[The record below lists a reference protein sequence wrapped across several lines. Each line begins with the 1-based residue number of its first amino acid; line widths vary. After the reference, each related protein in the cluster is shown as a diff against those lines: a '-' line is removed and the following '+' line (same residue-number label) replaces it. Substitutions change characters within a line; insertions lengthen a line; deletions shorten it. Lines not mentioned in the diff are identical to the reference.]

1 MRYSLLY
8 ANGKEAVSAR
18 EISNAARE
26 AIYNLNIDRMITAAC
41 DSTADAE
48 YFLSVLSHPL
58 TDIPNINFRIEV
70 MRDVLRDPSIID
82 TLSAVFKGYDSLR
95 EETEEM
101 AGGIFRYGSSGSAA
115 AMIEC
120 GYERAYISAHFMR
133 NVIAY
138 INELDRALDKFTP
151 ESDGIMRIKEFCAQV
166 SADPLIKEAEK
177 TAELFRNESAENY
190 RFRISLAYDALLRLE
205 RAELIDLA
213 QKKKEKFNPLS
224 ALKIKKKEEKPSVVD
239 IGTSA
244 AETADAATAYALE
257 ELADY
262 YDALANGLYERLLGL
277 GEELRFYR
285 AALALEKRISNAGL
299 LICFPRVL
307 SSDKNT
313 LFAKGVCD
321 VLLLNEGKDVSTI
334 VPNDVEIDENK
345 NGILVRGDNNCGKT
359 SFLRAVGAAQLF
371 AQSGM
376 FVCAEL
382 FTASLRNGI
391 FSHFSSAEK
400 EFTDNDAAGRFEGE
414 VKDIANMLSKLQ
426 PSSLVLLNETFQTT
440 AYREGAE
447 GMKLILDALPLNGTT
462 YIFVTHMLSVF
473 ELFEDSSPDAA
484 VMLKTGEGTEKYKLV
499 PFK

>member
-8 ANGKEAVSAR
+8 ADGKEAASSR
-18 EISNAARE
+18 EISSAARE
-26 AIYNLNIDRMITAAC
+26 AIYNLNIDRMIGAAC
-41 DSTADAE
+41 ESAADAE
-48 YFLSVLSHPL
+48 YFLSVLAHPL
-58 TDIPNINFRIEV
+58 TNIYNINFRIEI
-70 MRDVLRDPSIID
+70 MKDVLATPSIID

-115 AMIEC
+115 AMIDC

-138 INELDRALDKFTP
+138 INELDGALSAFTP
-151 ESDGIMRIKEFCAQV
+151 SSDGLTRIKAFCAQV
-166 SADPLIKEAEK
+166 SGDPLIREAEK

-190 RFRISLAYDALLRLE
+190 RFRISLTHDALLRLE
-205 RAELIDLA
+205 RAELVDLK

-224 ALKIKKKEEKPSVVD
+224 ALKIKKKEEIPSTVD

-262 YDALANGLYERLLGL
+262 YDALANGLYERLLGI

-285 AALALEKRISNAGL
+285 AAISLEKRIRKAGL
-299 LICFPRVL
+299 PICFPSVPDNRQSIL
-307 SSDKNT
+307 S
-313 LFAKGVCD
+313 AKGVCD

-334 VPNDVEIDENK
+334 VPNDVEIGEDK

-359 SFLRAVGAAQLF
+359 SFLRAVGTAQLF
-371 AQSGM
+371 SQSGM
-376 FVCAEL
+376 FVCAEE

-414 VKDIANMLSKLQ
+414 VKDIAAMLNKLQ
-426 PSSLVLLNETFQTT
+426 PNSLVLLNETFQTT

-447 GMKLILDALPLNGTT
+447 GMKLILDALPLNGTK
-462 YIFVTHMLSVF
+462 YIFVTHMLTVF
-473 ELFEDSSPDAA
+473 KLFEETTPDAA
-484 VMLKTGEGTEKYKLV
+484 VMLKTGEGEKKYKLV
-499 PFK
+499 PFN